1 VAVTIYTEVTF
12 CEPLIKMADTYFY
25 NTFFS

>member
-1 VAVTIYTEVTF
+1 VTVTIYREVTF

-25 NTFFS
+25 NTCFS